1 MLPQPQPPPVPS
13 SSASSASS
21 PPPPS
26 RADNMMMLY
35 YGFVVVGTA
44 ALVLVIYNLVIMKWC
59 GDSQR
64 HPPPPPAE
72 EVEEDEGGGGSNS
85 SRSFDNSR
93 ANLITSFKYKK
104 GGGGDEYEC
113 AVCLSVLEEGEE
125 VRQLP
130 RCMHEF
136 HKSCIDMWL
145 HSHLDCPIC
154 RSPVD
159 PPLPVPTQ
167 ALDRLSCPVRPAR
180 YSRGGL
186 LDPSIFAL

>member
-1 MLPQPQPPPVPS
+1 MSSPYMQPQPPPLPS
-13 SSASSASS
+13 SSS
-21 PPPPS
+21 PS
-26 RADNMMMLY
+26 GTNNLTMLY
-35 YGFVVVGTA
+35 YGMVVVGTA
-44 ALVLVIYNLVIMKWC
+44 AIVLVIYNLVIMKWC

-64 HPPPPPAE
+64 NQPPPPPAE
-72 EVEEDEGGGGSNS
+72 AEEEDEDEEGGSNS

-93 ANLITSFKYKK
+93 ANLISSFKYKK
-104 GGGGDEYEC
+104 GVGGGEDEYEC

-125 VRQLP
+125 IRQLP
-130 RCMHEF
+130 RCMHSF

-145 HSHLDCPIC
+145 HSHLDCPMC

-159 PPLPVPTQ
+159 PPLPVLTQ

-180 YSRGGL
+180 YPREGL

>member
-1 MLPQPQPPPVPS
+1 MLPQPQQPPVPLS
-13 SSASSASS
+13 SSS

-26 RADNMMMLY
+26 RTDNMMMLY

-44 ALVLVIYNLVIMKWC
+44 TLVLVIYNLVIMKWC
-59 GDSQR
+59 GDSQG
-64 HPPPPPAE
+64 HPPAAAE
-72 EVEEDEGGGGSNS
+72 EEGGGSNS

-104 GGGGDEYEC
+104 GGGEGGDEYEC
-113 AVCLSVLEEGEE
+113 AVCLSVLEEDEE

-167 ALDRLSCPVRPAR
+167 AIDRLSCPVRPAR
-180 YSRGGL
+180 YSREGL